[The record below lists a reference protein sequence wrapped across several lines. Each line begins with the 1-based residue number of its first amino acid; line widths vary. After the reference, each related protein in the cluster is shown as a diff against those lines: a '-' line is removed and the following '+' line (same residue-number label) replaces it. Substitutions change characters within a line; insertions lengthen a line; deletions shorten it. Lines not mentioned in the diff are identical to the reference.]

1 VSSFQKY
8 NGHNGYDHSRGNHYG
23 SSQENGFNKSGG
35 HGGARDTSRFSN
47 NPNMNGGN

>member
-1 VSSFQKY
+1 MSSFQKY